1 MARPHALKVD
11 LSPREAAILGRIARS
26 RKSAASLVERARLV
40 LLASEGMKTKDIAV
54 ELGVDRQRVR
64 RWRNRWARVLAA
76 RVREV
81 ELVADD
87 SVLAVAI
94 EEALSDRHRTGP
106 PPKFTPEQEEQVR
119 AMANMDLADGKLISP
134 TIEEPAPTSSSLPTF
149 SEPSPLTQVPAGCSS
164 STTSTRTSR
173 PSWSNGSQAPAAS
186 SRTWARSSSE
196 DTCETEH
203 RAPSS

>member
-1 MARPHALKVD
+1 M
-11 LSPREAAILGRIARS
+11 
-26 RKSAASLVERARLV
+26 V

-134 TIEEPAPTSSSLPTF
+134 TIEE
-149 SEPSPLTQVPAGCSS
+149 
-164 STTSTRTSR
+164 TRT
-173 PSWSNGSQAPAAS
+173 NVQFLAHVQ
-186 SRTWARSSSE
+186 RT
-196 DTCETEH
+196 
-203 RAPSS
+203 